1 MPKSKITQPRSEG
14 TVNTTA
20 NVQIG
25 FSRPELQKK
34 HVKIQGARSTIKR
47 PRSVLNQLAEA
58 LAPKY
63 SVKASY
69 EDLWTTVVN
78 PFFLNQMKWDHN
90 TLNAKKDIYKDGIKV
105 QQHCMPM
112 KKLTSNSVFTG
123 TLLPS
128 SGLIEGYNDWSELHA
143 KTPTSYGSV
152 ELSNDAI
159 DKSTISG
166 GNMIDIAGGLQGIHC
181 FWLNDKHTR
190 RERQAKSHEVG
201 EESYNRHVLV
211 QDASKKTFCYQD
223 PDSYGLN
230 MLNDSGVETSA
241 DALMR
246 YKNPEY
252 ELHHDSMEVTY
263 NNTCNETVFVE
274 FVEYQPVFGATGPLE
289 YYDDFLCQ
297 LQQPDTGLVAFPEQD
312 AIVGSNPVTPSV
324 GHAFYDQAD
333 PTRVLYEMIPSNF
346 TFPTMYHLNYAHT
359 DPSGQAFYAQ
369 NTTYNSPV
377 STSDALPVNIGTEYT
392 GYKAII
398 TLTPSSTDVA
408 NHHFV
413 TGTVSI
419 ALLKD
424 PSVQEKDRI
433 LITPGTEFT
442 ILSTDDS
449 GVRSFLYNGANYAV
463 SFLHKRSLI
472 VRYNPFNKYE
482 VQPNCVLPRAR
493 GPIGLPFNCLEPRT
507 AEVNLPTLTAR
518 NYYGA
523 VGYLDTGT
531 IGYQDDIA
539 NAAAGHI
546 GPDLDPNH
554 FNGLSAIQLG
564 PTVDTQLVTDIDPE
578 SPFTGLSCVSVPLCE
593 GTKEGVNKLTS
604 LGVDLA
610 ATVGTFCHR
619 TLQQDGTYPRLKDAT
634 EPSFRPI
641 NMLSISGNMHPT
653 SDLKWRLD
661 ALGVNDSNGNKKSGQ
676 LTRCATHDARMC
688 LPNLANEWVKL
699 WQQDLVDEQNA
710 RKSQGTNVR
719 PFAESGDGDPATMDV
734 TSPSYNALMDNARA
748 KFLLQGQRPTG
759 AAFNAKYR
767 KRKTTRVCIEPGS
780 SISYQFFSVP
790 GIEGES
796 RLLNGDLPDKVKS
809 GVTQSGI
816 GTEVVEPDGKS
827 CFFDERSRVL
837 MVYINGQPAIAPR
850 GSQNQQTSSPCSLSL
865 TVKTMERVRCLPK
878 MFSNSRQFAHSI
890 DQVSERHS
898 FKDGEFAQVG
908 PDGVTMQFHADA
920 EDLRVKKF
928 ANSRYGLAR
937 IAEKHDHQNVA
948 GNAPANI
955 TPQRIDRQTMETYKA
970 TISAPTLNTKAGLPT
985 PLTDVIQEL

>member
-47 PRSVLNQLAEA
+47 PRSVLNQLADA

-69 EDLWTTVVN
+69 EDLWTTVIN

-90 TLNAKKDIYKDGIKV
+90 TLHAKKDMYKHGLKV
-105 QQHCMPM
+105 QEYCMPV
-112 KKLTSNSVFTG
+112 KKLTTNSVFTG
-123 TLLPS
+123 TLLPT

-143 KTPTSYGSV
+143 KTPVSYGSTS
-152 ELSNDAI
+152 LSDVSS
-159 DKSTISG
+159 KSTVTG

-211 QDASKKTFCYQD
+211 QDAAKKTFCYQD
-223 PDSYGLN
+223 PDTYGLN
-230 MLNDSGVETSA
+230 MMNDSGVETSA
-241 DALMR
+241 DTLMH

-297 LQQPDTGLVAFPEQD
+297 LQSPDTGLVAFPEQD
-312 AIVGSNPVTPSV
+312 AIVSAVQVTSV
-324 GHAFYDQAD
+324 SGDTLYDASD
-333 PTRVLYEMIPSNF
+333 PTRVLYQLHPGHFNY
-346 TFPTMYHLNYAHT
+346 PPMYHLNYSHT
-359 DPSGQAFYAQ
+359 DQNNNTFYVHSVPYH
-369 NTTYNSPV
+369 TPV
-377 STSDALPVNIGTEYT
+377 STGSALPVNIGTQYT
-392 GYKAII
+392 GYKAIVE
-398 TLTPSSTDVA
+398 LTPNSSDIT
-408 NHHFV
+408 NNQFV
-413 TGTVSI
+413 QGTVGI
-419 ALLKD
+419 YLLKD
-424 PSVQEKDRI
+424 PTVQEKDR
-433 LITPGTEFT
+433 LLVSPGVEFT
-442 ILSTDDS
+442 VESTDDS
-449 GVRSFLYNGANYAV
+449 GIRSFLYNGTNHAI

-472 VRYNPFNKYE
+472 VTYNPFKQYE
-482 VQPNCVLPRAR
+482 IQPNCVLPRAR
-493 GPIGLPFNCLEPRT
+493 GDLGLPYNCLEPRT
-507 AEVNLPTLTAR
+507 AEINLPTLTAR
-518 NYYGA
+518 NYVGA

-531 IGYQDDIA
+531 IGYQDDLQQTT
-539 NAAAGHI
+539 GI
-546 GPDLDPNH
+546 GPNMDPNH
-554 FNGLSAIQLG
+554 FNGLSAIQLC
-564 PTVDTQLVTDIDPE
+564 PSTNSNFPFEMDPE
-578 SPFTGLSCVSVPLCE
+578 SPFTEFDCVSVPLSE
-593 GTKEGVNKLTS
+593 GTKEGVNKLTA

-619 TLQQDGTYPRLKDAT
+619 TLQQNGTYPRLKDAI
-634 EPSFRPI
+634 EPSFRPV

-661 ALGVNDSNGNKKSGQ
+661 ALGVDDSDGNKHSGQ

-688 LPNLANEWVKL
+688 YPNLANEWVKL

-710 RKSQGTNVR
+710 RKSQGVNVR
-719 PFAESGDGDPATMDV
+719 PFAESGDGDPSTMDV
-734 TSPSYNALMDNARA
+734 TSSSYNALMDNLRA
-748 KFLLQGQRPTG
+748 KFLLQGERPTG
-759 AAFNAKYR
+759 HAFNSKYR
-767 KRKTTRVCIEPGS
+767 KRKSTRVCIEPGS
-780 SISYQFFSVP
+780 SISYQFFSIP

-796 RLLNGDLPDKVKS
+796 RLLNGDLPEKVKS
-809 GVTQSGI
+809 GVIQNGI
-816 GTEVVEPDGKS
+816 GTELVEPDGKS
-827 CFFDERSRVL
+827 CFFDDRSRVL
-837 MVYINGQPAIAPR
+837 MVFINGQPAIVPR
-850 GSQNQQTSSPCSLSL
+850 GAQNQQTSSPCSLSL
-865 TVKTMERVRCLPK
+865 TIKTMERVRCLPK

-890 DQVSERHS
+890 DQISERQS

-920 EDLRVKKF
+920 EDLRMKKMSN
-928 ANSRYGLAR
+928 ARYGLAR

-955 TPQRIDRQTMETYKA
+955 TPQRIDRQTMESYKA
-970 TISAPTLNTKAGLPT
+970 TISAPTFNTKAQLPSS
-985 PLTDVIQEL
+985 LMDFVQDM